1 MIFKCRELI
10 SWLKQSI
17 HKLRDLKVPFQISNM
32 QSREKG
38 KKEPR
43 GVGGVGWGI
52 KLLYDIPLLQ
62 SCWGM
67 KCSEV
72 LLCTHEQTSCCL
84 DMDKELWQH
93 PTTAPSTHQTPPEE
107 KKRKKKKGGAGGA
120 GGINHSNCMLLNY
133 LKHYE
138 IITRQNK
145 CCSTKTCNLKPGLWK
160 VSVNTA
166 NISCSICKK
175 YDW

>member
-17 HKLRDLKVPFQISNM
+17 HKLRDLKVPFQISHM

-38 KKEPR
+38 KKEPA
-43 GVGGVGWGI
+43 GGGGVGVVVMI

-93 PTTAPSTHQTPPEE
+93 PTTVPSTHQTPPEE
-107 KKRKKKKGGAGGA
+107 KEKKREGER
-120 GGINHSNCMLLNY
+120 INHSNCMLLKY
-133 LKHYE
+133 LRHYE

>member
-1 MIFKCRELI
+1 
-10 SWLKQSI
+10 
-17 HKLRDLKVPFQISNM
+17 M

-38 KKEPR
+38 KKEPA
-43 GVGGVGWGI
+43 GGGGVGVVVMI

-93 PTTAPSTHQTPPEE
+93 PTTVPSTHQTPPEE
-107 KKRKKKKGGAGGA
+107 KEKKREG
-120 GGINHSNCMLLNY
+120 
-133 LKHYE
+133 
-138 IITRQNK
+138 
-145 CCSTKTCNLKPGLWK
+145 
-160 VSVNTA
+160 
-166 NISCSICKK
+166 
-175 YDW
+175 